1 VSAAISTER
10 KVAIGAST
18 IGIGAGLLGAFALLS
33 GYAWRKKDGTKMT
46 ILERTFA
53 SLVTQLIEHI
63 EKLETEAEELRK
75 RPTKASFD
83 SLAGDNNQH
92 IREIAS
98 VREQLTTQR
107 GDVATLRR
115 ALDDANAEIAKLRDS
130 KSRKKSR

>member
-1 VSAAISTER
+1 VSASISTEQ
-10 KVAIGAST
+10 KVAIGASA

-83 SLAGDNNQH
+83 SLAGDNNQYV
-92 IREIAS
+92 REIAAL
-98 VREQLTTQR
+98 REKILGRDKQIE
-107 GDVATLRR
+107 TLEKLVNVNSKKRPR
-115 ALDDANAEIAKLRDS
+115 A
-130 KSRKKSR
+130 

>member
-1 VSAAISTER
+1 MSALISTEQ

-83 SLAGDNNQH
+83 SLAGDNNQYV
-92 IREIAS
+92 REIAAL
-98 VREQLTTQR
+98 REKILGRDKQIE
-107 GDVATLRR
+107 TLEKLVNVYSKKRPR
-115 ALDDANAEIAKLRDS
+115 A
-130 KSRKKSR
+130 

>member
-1 VSAAISTER
+1 VSALISTEQ

-83 SLAGDNNQH
+83 SLAGDNNQYV
-92 IREIAS
+92 REIAAL
-98 VREQLTTQR
+98 REKILGRDKQIE
-107 GDVATLRR
+107 TLEKLVNVYSKKRPR
-115 ALDDANAEIAKLRDS
+115 A
-130 KSRKKSR
+130 

>member
-1 VSAAISTER
+1 VSASISTEQ

-83 SLAGDNNQH
+83 SLAGDNNQYV
-92 IREIAS
+92 REIAAL
-98 VREQLTTQR
+98 REKILGRDKQIE
-107 GDVATLRR
+107 TL
-115 ALDDANAEIAKLRDS
+115 EKLVNVDS
-130 KSRKKSR
+130 KKRPRA